1 MTMSKTIVKVPCRVC
16 DKVYEL
22 EVEENDLK
30 EYVQPPHE
38 RRLIQEIFPY
48 LTPQERELLISHT
61 CNKCWK
67 EMFDFTP
74 KWGDEE

>member
-1 MTMSKTIVKVPCRVC
+1 MTMSKTVVKIPCEHC
-16 DKVYEL
+16 HKVYEI

-38 RRLIQEIFPY
+38 RRLIQDIFPY

-67 EMFDFTP
+67 DMFS
-74 KWGDEE
+74 WWRSAE